1 MSQKHEIMSTFLKQY
16 PKFEKIAHMHSLKNS
31 ETLPPDLPLTSEIE
45 TRVVLKKLSTAR
57 AALAGL
63 DGIAESIPNERI
75 LINTLSLQE
84 AKDSSAI
91 ENIVTTHDELYTS
104 DSSSQQFSS
113 IAAKEVY
120 NYAHALQDGF
130 THVKKTGLLT
140 ANNIIHL
147 QALLEEND
155 AGFRKVP
162 GTALK
167 NEQTGETVYTPPQK
181 LADIV
186 RLMQNLEQFINDRSL
201 SDIDPLIKMAIIH
214 HQFESIH
221 PFYDGNGRTGRIINI
236 LYLVKEN
243 LLKLPILYLS
253 RYINQ
258 NKASYYRLLQET
270 RSTGQWEPWI
280 LYILDAAEQ
289 TALQTSEMIRDI
301 KVLMTTH
308 KQKIRKELPKIYSQ
322 DLINSLFR
330 HPYTKIEFVKNDL
343 NIGRKTAARYLS
355 QLCDINILDKKK
367 LGKENYYFNNGL
379 INVLVS
385 VSSLKKAEEVPVIIK
400 TEHT

>member
-1 MSQKHEIMSTFLKQY
+1 MKVLTNV
-16 PKFEKIAHMHSLKNS
+16 EK
-31 ETLPPDLPLTSEIE
+31 LPAYLPLEGEIE
-45 TRVVLKKLSTAR
+45 TKVVLKKLSTAR

-63 DGIAESIPNERI
+63 NGIAESIPNEHI
-75 LINTLSLQE
+75 IINTLSLQE

-91 ENIVTTHDELYTS
+91 ENIVTTHDELYSS
-104 DSSSQQFSS
+104 DSQSHQFSS
-113 IAAKEVY
+113 LAAKEVY
-120 NYAHALQDGF
+120 NYAHALLEGYSQ
-130 THVKKTGLLT
+130 VKQAGLLT

-181 LADIV
+181 HSDIV
-186 RLMQNLEQFINDRSL
+186 DLMGNLEKFINDTEL

-221 PFYDGNGRTGRIINI
+221 PFYDGNGRTGRIVNI
-236 LYLVKEN
+236 LYLVKEK
-243 LLKLPILYLS
+243 LLNLPILYLS

-258 NKASYYRLLQET
+258 NKANYYRLLQQTRET
-270 RSTGQWEPWI
+270 GEWQPWV
-280 LYILDAAEQ
+280 LYILDAVEQ
-289 TALQTSEMIRDI
+289 TALQTSEMVRDI
-301 KVLMTTH
+301 KALMTGH
-308 KQKIRKELPKIYSQ
+308 KQKIRKELPKVYSQ

-343 NIGRKTAARYLS
+343 GIGRKTAARYLD
-355 QLCDINILDKKK
+355 QLCSINILDKKK
-367 LGKENYYFNNGL
+367 LGKENYYFNGDL
-379 INVLVS
+379 IKLLVN
-385 VSSLKKAEEVPVIIK
+385 VSSLKKTDEVPMLIK